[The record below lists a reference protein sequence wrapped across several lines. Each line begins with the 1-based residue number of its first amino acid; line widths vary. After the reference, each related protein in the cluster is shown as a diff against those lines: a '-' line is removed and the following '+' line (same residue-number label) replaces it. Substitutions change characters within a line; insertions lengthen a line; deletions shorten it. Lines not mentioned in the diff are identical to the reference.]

1 MHFIL
6 FYAEF
11 SRTDNTLL
19 YWIPIRRIEFTDRGV
34 KKQLPEKNSDIHVLP
49 KQISFETIPEQGPEN

>member
-6 FYAEF
+6 FYAEI

-19 YWIPIRRIEFTDRGV
+19 YCIPIRRIEFINRGV

-49 KQISFETIPEQGPEN
+49 IQVSFESIPEQGPEN

>member
-6 FYAEF
+6 FYAEI

-19 YWIPIRRIEFTDRGV
+19 YWIPIRRIEFINRGV

-49 KQISFETIPEQGPEN
+49 IQVSFESIPEQGPEN